1 MKKFISLMVFCFT
14 CSAVLGATYKV
25 NTSGKVTTP
34 TGSIQRNATV
44 TAPPVI
50 TPQNIYTN
58 YNAQTYVANKQVLAG
73 SIGTIDIVMDYSGS
87 MAYWIQAAKSSMASI
102 VSQLP
107 SSTKVGFRVFGN
119 DSGSNP
125 YTPAL
130 NKVKSIVKNEKGKYK
145 VKTVSHSYLGSTS
158 GVCSATS
165 QVVPVCP
172 YDAVT
177 LINGM
182 NSARV
187 GGATPM
193 TLALQQAVYN
203 DFAGMDTYSPKKII
217 LITDGGENCGGDP
230 CSFARQLVATRK
242 DIMIDVVLVSS
253 NSQGLRCLADT
264 TGGKFY
270 NTNDISS
277 FTNVLMNSMQNAP
290 TTVAP
295 VQQQPAQNYEFIDD

>member
-1 MKKFISLMVFCFT
+1 MKKFILLMVFCFT

-34 TGSIQRNATV
+34 TGSIQQKATV
-44 TAPPVI
+44 SAPAVI

-58 YNAQTYVANKQVLAG
+58 YYSSQYVQNKQALTG
-73 SIGTIDIVMDYSGS
+73 SISTINIVMDYSGS
-87 MAYWIQAAKSSMASI
+87 MSYWIEAAKLSMAAI

-107 SSTKVGFRVFGN
+107 ASTKVGFRVFGN

-130 NKVKSIVKNEKGKYK
+130 NKVKSIVKNENGKYK
-145 VKTVSHSYLGSTS
+145 VKTVSHSYLGTTS

-165 QVVPVCP
+165 QMVPVSP
-172 YDAVT
+172 YNAAT
-177 LINGM
+177 LLNGM
-182 NSARV
+182 NSARI

-230 CSFARQLVATRK
+230 CSFAKQLVAARK

-253 NSQGLRCLADT
+253 TSQGLRCLADT

-270 NTNDISS
+270 NTNDISN
-277 FTNVLMNSMQNAP
+277 FANVLMDSMQNASSVV
-290 TTVAP
+290 TP
-295 VQQQPAQNYEFIDD
+295 VQQPVQNYEFIEN